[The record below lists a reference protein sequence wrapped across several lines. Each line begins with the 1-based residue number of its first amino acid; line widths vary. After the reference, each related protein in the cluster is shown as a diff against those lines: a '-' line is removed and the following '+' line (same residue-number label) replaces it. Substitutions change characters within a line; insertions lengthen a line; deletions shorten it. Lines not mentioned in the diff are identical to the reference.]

1 MGKYSVGDRIGPDK
15 ILLLERLNYTGNYHY
30 NGLFECPHCKE
41 HKTFITRISAVA
53 QGKTRS
59 CGCLHGNKK
68 DLTGKLY
75 YNSVQV
81 ISPTQKRASD
91 GSVIWKCKCLWCD
104 EEFEVSSSRLENGSI
119 TSCGC
124 SSGSFGE
131 RLIHKMLKDQCIP
144 FVREYS
150 FEDFR
155 KENKKY
161 RFDFYV
167 DNSYLIEIDGE
178 YHQMDE
184 IRIEDDNIKNNYCK
198 NNNIPLIRI
207 PTSHLQD
214 IKLQD
219 LLLDTTSF
227 RIC

>member
-1 MGKYSVGDRIGPDK
+1 MGKYNVGDRIGPDK

-41 HKTFITRISAVA
+41 HKTFIARISAVA

-81 ISPTQKRASD
+81 ISPTQKRAFD

-131 RLIHKMLKDQCIP
+131 RLIHKMLKDQCI
-144 FVREYS
+144 
-150 FEDFR
+150 
-155 KENKKY
+155 
-161 RFDFYV
+161 
-167 DNSYLIEIDGE
+167 LIEIDGE

-184 IRIEDDNIKNNYCK
+184 IREDDNIKNNYCK

-214 IKLQD
+214 IKIQD